1 MKNEDYQ
8 VYVNERE
15 REVDLL
21 ELMRLNNEEIVY
33 HHEILINNLKSLM
46 YLFSCLMLIL
56 YHLKRIRILIYLNEE
71 KEEEEN

>member
-21 ELMRLNNEEIVY
+21 ELMRLNNDEIVY

-46 YLFSCLMLIL
+46 YLFSCLMLML
-56 YHLKRIRILIYLNEE
+56 YHLKKNKNNNFQTKR
-71 KEEEEN
+71 

>member
-21 ELMRLNNEEIVY
+21 ELMRLNNDEIVY

-46 YLFSCLMLIL
+46 YLFSCLMLML
-56 YHLKRIRILIYLNEE
+56 YHLKKNKNIYI
-71 KEEEEN
+71 

>member
-21 ELMRLNNEEIVY
+21 ELMRLNNDEIVY
-33 HHEILINNLKSLM
+33 HHEILINN
-46 YLFSCLMLIL
+46 
-56 YHLKRIRILIYLNEE
+56 
-71 KEEEEN
+71 

>member
-21 ELMRLNNEEIVY
+21 ELMRPNNVKIVY

-46 YLFSCLMLIL
+46 YLFSYLMLML

>member
-21 ELMRLNNEEIVY
+21 ELMRLNNDEIVY

-46 YLFSCLMLIL
+46 YLFSCLMLML
-56 YHLKRIRILIYLNEE
+56 YHLKKNKNINI
-71 KEEEEN
+71 